1 MNNRSQYI
9 QAYIKE
15 NTVRITLNLSKTKD
29 QDVIQAIEKECKG
42 NKQAGVKSLI
52 RKGIKYEEQEKTF
65 KDSPIPC

>member
-15 NTVRITLNLSKTKD
+15 NTVRITLNLSKTQD